1 MPSSASKRRP
11 QWAGLS
17 VHQRRSIEGVV
28 GDHVTHAT
36 SRTGGFSP
44 GFASVLRLDDGRE
57 VFVKA
62 IDLVAW
68 PDQGEAYRRE
78 IAVARALP
86 AAVPAPRLLASGETG
101 DLVILVFEAVQGVE
115 PRQPW
120 DESDLDR
127 VCQAADALSLVPAA
141 RFLDS
146 EDFPRLGGWW
156 EIAGEHQL
164 QVRMDELFPW
174 ASGRLRDLV
183 AWEQRGLTAARGSTL
198 AHFDLYAHNT
208 LLTNDGVVIGDW
220 PHARSAAPFVDTVML
235 LSTANDG
242 QQSERIW
249 RDRPI
254 SRVADPDDVTAL
266 LVAHA
271 GSCAASASWPVT
283 QGLEAITAAKADL
296 ARGAISWLEERW
308 AD

>member
-1 MPSSASKRRP
+1 VPSSASKQRP

-28 GDHVTHAT
+28 GHHVTHAE

-44 GFASVLRLDDGRE
+44 GFVSVLRLDDGRE

-62 IDLVAW
+62 IDLLAW
-68 PDQGEAYRRE
+68 PDQGETYRRE

-101 DLVILVFEAVQGVE
+101 DLVILVFEAVRGME

-120 DESDLDR
+120 DESDLVR
-127 VCQAADALSLVPAA
+127 VCQAADALSVVAA
-141 RFLDS
+141 PRFLAS
-146 EDFPRLGGWW
+146 EDLPRLGGWW
-156 EIAGEHQL
+156 EIADDEEL
-164 QVRMDELFPW
+164 RVRSEELFPW
-174 ASGRLRDLV
+174 ASGRLQDLV
-183 AWEQRGLTAARGSTL
+183 AWEQRGLTAARGRTL

-208 LLTNDGVVIGDW
+208 LLTNDDVAIVDW
-220 PHARSAAPFVDTVML
+220 PHARRAAPYVDTVML

-249 RDRPI
+249 RDRPV
-254 SRVADPDDVTAL
+254 SRVANPDDVTAV

-271 GSCAASASWPVT
+271 GSCAASASWPMT
-283 QGLEAITAAKADL
+283 PGLEAITAAKANL

-308 AD
+308 VD